1 MAQGKKGSN
10 ERTGCLA
17 MVHRAS
23 TLWGHVQ
30 EKVQLESTEVGNPT
44 EQHSKGPFI
53 RVYHCVNGDGPFDR
67 QIGFCPSM

>member
-44 EQHSKGPFI
+44 EHT
-53 RVYHCVNGDGPFDR
+53 
-67 QIGFCPSM
+67 